1 MFTRLYKLNTPFHI
15 WTGLKTIILFVQVGL
30 ELAIQSFRNQML
42 NKFLKLPK
50 CFMLSI
56 ATWNNVTLHRSNTA
70 KDSFQQ
76 QLLRAA
82 KKKKKEKKGGRITES
97 CTAELCRRLLQI
109 NISNLYMNIL
119 SMTTTHKHTA
129 KVLKSTQE
137 RLLSHQPAPD
147 RIHWIWQ
154 QWEVRRQLESFQD
167 C

>member
-1 MFTRLYKLNTPFHI
+1 MSLYTDQ
-15 WTGLKTIILFVQVGL
+15 TQLKTVFSNNCL
-30 ELAIQSFRNQML
+30 E
-42 NKFLKLPK
+42 
-50 CFMLSI
+50 
-56 ATWNNVTLHRSNTA
+56 
-70 KDSFQQ
+70 QQ
-76 QLLRAA
+76 

-147 RIHWIWQ
+147 RIH
-154 QWEVRRQLESFQD
+154 
-167 C
+167 

>member
-1 MFTRLYKLNTPFHI
+1 
-15 WTGLKTIILFVQVGL
+15 
-30 ELAIQSFRNQML
+30 
-42 NKFLKLPK
+42 
-50 CFMLSI
+50 MLSI
-56 ATWNNVTLHRSNTA
+56 ATRNNVTLRRPNTA

-82 KKKKKEKKGGRITES
+82 KKKKKRKKGGRITES

-147 RIHWIWQ
+147 RIH
-154 QWEVRRQLESFQD
+154 
-167 C
+167 